1 MWYGVCGGWLLSSTV
16 HANKA
21 ITIVVCQP
29 LPAGETSQVKGVRE
43 SGEDGRGE
51 GRGLGFK
58 SKNMPFFIIAKHL
71 VFSLKRSAFSIFDV
85 LLYFNLNCQVFEAN
99 KNKA

>member
-43 SGEDGRGE
+43 SREDGRGE

-58 SKNMPFFIIAKHL
+58 RKNMPFFITAKHL
-71 VFSLKRSAFSIFDV
+71 VFSLKKVCI
-85 LLYFNLNCQVFEAN
+85 
-99 KNKA
+99 